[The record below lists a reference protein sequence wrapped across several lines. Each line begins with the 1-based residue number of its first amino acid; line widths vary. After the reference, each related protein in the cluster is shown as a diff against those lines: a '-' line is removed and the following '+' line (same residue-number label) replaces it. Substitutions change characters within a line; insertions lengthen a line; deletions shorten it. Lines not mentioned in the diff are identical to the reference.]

1 MSTMLAAL
9 AMALQVAAAVPL
21 EMAPGAVYDP
31 AIPTIRQ
38 VLGHDFGE
46 KITTPEEIPI
56 YLRALAQAAPDRTRL
71 TEYART
77 WEDRPL
83 WLFVVASPERI
94 ARLDQIKADLRRL
107 ADPRSLSRAD
117 ADRLV
122 RELPVV
128 TWLMHGVHGNE
139 ISSSDAALA
148 EAYHLL
154 AARND
159 PDIQAVLRDSIVVI
173 DPMQN
178 PDGRARFVVENLLGA
193 SAEIDGNRMSAE
205 HDEPWPGGRSNHYLF
220 DMNRDWFS
228 QSQPETR
235 GRTRAILEW
244 FPHVVVDLHEMG
256 GDSTY
261 YFGPPADPINPHI
274 PPAQR
279 ASLDLFGRAN
289 AVKFDA
295 RGFAYFVR
303 ENYDEFYPG
312 YGDSWPIF
320 QGAIGM
326 TYEQAS
332 ARGLVWKRTD
342 GDTLTYRD
350 GIVHHFT
357 AAITTTITAA
367 KNRERLVRE
376 FYDYRRTAVEEGE
389 KNATREYVIVP
400 GRDPSRAR
408 LLARSLAAQGIE
420 VRRAEEP
427 VKVGTRTIPAGAF
440 LATNAQPTARL
451 LRNLLDAHTSQDEAF
466 VKEQDRR
473 RRLRL
478 SDEIYDITA
487 WSLPLV
493 FDVEVVTAPA
503 ALTVKSSPVPAPAGR
518 TLVDGSQPRSGAT
531 LPAAKV
537 GYILPWGSA
546 TAAAVE
552 EALKAG
558 IRVRQAGK
566 PFTLAGRR
574 FEIGAAIVRLSENG
588 ANLAS
593 RLGPILAK
601 HDAEAVPID
610 TGYQDEGISLGSQ
623 NVVALKPPRVL
634 LAWDAP
640 TQAQSAGWT
649 RYVLERRFGIPV
661 TAVRVSS
668 IERTDLNDF
677 DVIVLP
683 SGTFGPLAGEQALG
697 RLREWLRGGGTIVT
711 MADGSRWAAGDRVNL
726 LETRTELKGGRPE
739 VEERPSGQGSSG
751 ASAQS
756 GSGGSA
762 TTPSSTPAAF
772 DYTKSIQPERER
784 PENTPGAIIRVT
796 IDVEHWLSAGQDGEL
811 QVMLEGQRIFT
822 PIRLDKGRN
831 VGVYVGKDRLVASG
845 LMWDEARDQIAQ
857 KAYLIYQPVGR
868 GHVIA
873 FAEDPN
879 FRAFTEASELLFINA
894 VLLGPAY

>member
-1 MSTMLAAL
+1 MSPMLAVLAL
-9 AMALQVAAAVPL
+9 ALQVAAGAPL
-21 EMAPGAVYDP
+21 ELAPGATYDSS
-31 AIPTIRQ
+31 IPTIKQ

-56 YLRALAQAAPDRTRL
+56 YLRALAQAAPGRTRL

-83 WLFVVASPERI
+83 WLFVIGSAERI
-94 ARLDQIKADLRRL
+94 GRLDQIKADLRRL
-107 ADPRSLSRAD
+107 ADPRNLSRAD

-154 AARND
+154 AARD
-159 PDIQAVLRDSIVVI
+159 DADIQAVLRDSIVVI

-178 PDGRARFVVENLLGA
+178 PDGRVRFIFQNLLGA
-193 SAEIDGNRMSAE
+193 SASSDPNRMAAE

-235 GRTRAILEW
+235 GRTRAILDW

-256 GDSTY
+256 GDGTY

-274 PPAQR
+274 PAAQR
-279 ASLDLFGRAN
+279 ASFDLFGRAN
-289 AVKFDA
+289 AARFDT

-320 QGAIGM
+320 QGAVGM

-332 ARGLVWKRTD
+332 ARGLAWKRTD

-367 KNRERLVRE
+367 RNRERLVRE
-376 FYDYRRTAVEEGE
+376 FYDYRRSAVEEGD
-389 KNATREYVIVP
+389 KGPTREYVIVP
-400 GRDPSRAR
+400 GRDPSRA
-408 LLARSLAAQGIE
+408 LALARSLAAQGVE
-420 VRRAEEP
+420 VRRAEES

-440 LATNAQPTARL
+440 VATNAQPTARL
-451 LRNLLDAHTSQDEAF
+451 LRNLLDPQTSQDEAF

-493 FDVEVVTAPA
+493 FDVEVLTSPTPI
-503 ALTVKSSPVPAPAGR
+503 TVKSSAVPSPAGR
-518 TLVDGSQPRSGAT
+518 TLVDGLTAPSNAT

-558 IRVRQAGK
+558 LRIRQAGK
-566 PFTLAGRR
+566 TFTLAGRK
-574 FEIGAAIVRLSENG
+574 FEIGAAIVRVSENG
-588 ANLAS
+588 SNLAA
-593 RLGPILAK
+593 RLGPIVAK
-601 HDAEAVPID
+601 HQVEAVPID
-610 TGYQDEGISLGSQ
+610 TGYQDEGISLGSE
-623 NVVALKPPRVL
+623 NVVALKAPRVL

-649 RYVLERRFGIPV
+649 RYVLERRFGVPV
-661 TAVRVSS
+661 TAVRVGS
-668 IERTDLNDF
+668 IERTDLNEF

-683 SGTFGPLAGEQALG
+683 SGTYAPLAGQQALD

-711 MADGSRWAAGDRVNL
+711 IADASRWAAGDRVNL
-726 LETRTELKGGRPE
+726 LETRTELRGGRPE
-739 VEERPSGQGSSG
+739 VEERPAGQGSSG
-751 ASAQS
+751 SNQTSGASS
-756 GSGGSA
+756 N
-762 TTPSSTPAAF
+762 STPPPF
-772 DYTKSIQPERER
+772 DYNKSIQPERER
-784 PENTPGAIIRVT
+784 PENTPGAIVRVT
-796 IDVEHWLSAGQDGEL
+796 MDMEHWLSAGQDGEL

-831 VGVYVGKDRLVASG
+831 IGVYPGKDRLVASG

-894 VLLGPAY
+894 VLLAPAY

>member
-1 MSTMLAAL
+1 MSRMLAAF
-9 AMALQVAAAVPL
+9 AIALQVAAGAPL
-21 EMAPGAVYDP
+21 ELAPGATYDP
-31 AIPTIRQ
+31 AVPTIRQ

-56 YLRALAQAAPDRTRL
+56 YLRALAQAAPDKTRL

-83 WLFVVASPERI
+83 WLFIIGSAERI
-94 ARLDQIKADLRRL
+94 ARLDQIKGDLRRL
-107 ADPRSLSRAD
+107 ADPRNLSRAD

-128 TWLMHGVHGNE
+128 TWLMHGVHGSE

-159 PDIQAVLRDSIVVI
+159 ADIQAVLRDSIVVI

-178 PDGRARFVVENLLGA
+178 PDGRARFIFQNLLGA
-193 SAEIDGNRMSAE
+193 SASSDPNRMAAE

-279 ASLDLFGRAN
+279 AWLDLFGRAN
-289 AVKFDA
+289 AARFDA
-295 RGFAYFVR
+295 RGFSYFVR

-312 YGDSWPIF
+312 YGDSWPLF
-320 QGAIGM
+320 QGAIGI

-367 KNRERLVRE
+367 RNRERLIRE

-389 KNATREYVIVP
+389 KGATREYVIVP
-400 GRDPSRAR
+400 GRDPSRA
-408 LLARSLAAQGIE
+408 LALARNLAAQGVE
-420 VRRAEEP
+420 VRRAEES
-427 VKVGTRTIPAGAF
+427 VKVGTRTIPAGAY
-440 LATNAQPTARL
+440 LATNAQPTGRL
-451 LRNLLDAHTSQDEAF
+451 LRNLLDPQTSQDEAF

-493 FDVEVVTAPA
+493 FDVEVLTSPNPITA
-503 ALTVKSSPVPAPAGR
+503 KSSVVASPAGR
-518 TLVDGSQPRSGAT
+518 TLVDGLTAPSNAT
-531 LPAAKV
+531 LPAARV

-566 PFTLAGRR
+566 AFALAGRK
-574 FEIGAAIVRLSENG
+574 FDIGAAIVRVSENG
-588 ANLAS
+588 SNLAA
-593 RLGPILAK
+593 RLAPIVAK
-601 HDAEAVPID
+601 HQAEAVPID
-610 TGYQDEGISLGSQ
+610 TGYQDEGISLGSE
-623 NVVALKPPRVL
+623 NVVSLKAPRVL

-649 RYVLERRFGIPV
+649 RYVLERRFGFPV
-661 TAVRVSS
+661 TAVRVGS

-677 DVIVLP
+677 DVVVLP
-683 SGTFGPLAGEQALG
+683 SGTYGPLGGEQALD
-697 RLREWLRGGGTIVT
+697 RLREWLRGGGTLVT
-711 MADGSRWAAGDRVNL
+711 IADASRWAAGDRVNL
-726 LETRTELKGGRPE
+726 LETRTELRGGRPE
-739 VEERPSGQGSSG
+739 VEERAPGQG
-751 ASAQS
+751 AS
-756 GSGGSA
+756 GSNQTSGTGSN
-762 TTPSSTPAAF
+762 STPPSF
-772 DYTKSIQPERER
+772 DYAKSIQPERER
-784 PENTPGAIIRVT
+784 PENTPGAIVRVT
-796 IDVEHWLSAGQDGEL
+796 MDMEHWLSAGQDGEL

-831 VGVYVGKDRLVASG
+831 IGVYAAKDRLVASG

-857 KAYLIYQPVGR
+857 KAYLIYQPIGR
-868 GHVIA
+868 GHIIA
-873 FAEDPN
+873 FAEDPG